1 MNKYSLKE
9 ISKYIGGEFH
19 GRNTTVSG
27 FSIDSR
33 TINENEVFFCIKGKN
48 FDGHNF
54 IKSSLDK
61 ASCII
66 TEVDIDY
73 LDLEKKSYIKVKN
86 TLQALQK
93 TSEFIRYKCKAKFVA
108 ITGSNGKTTV
118 KEMLA
123 HILSNYK
130 VSYTKGN
137 LNNNIGVSLTLLSI
151 NQDDEF
157 VIVEA
162 GSNNLGEIEPLS
174 KIINPD
180 IAAVTNIGLAHIE
193 GFKSLENTAAEK
205 YSIFNHIKKNG
216 YAVINSE
223 DNFSKFEGH
232 RNKLYFGYKMNL
244 LEKLAKFFKNINY
257 KTFFLTIKDMDNK
270 YFSLNYK
277 RKKKLI
283 KLNLN
288 GEHNFLNASCASS
301 IALLLGISMNEIK
314 EKIETFDG
322 VNSRLKM
329 HNLKKKNLCVID
341 DCYNANP
348 SSFKAAILFLSKLKG
363 KKIVLMGDMA
373 ELGVNS
379 KNYHKEIGEYAIKL
393 GIYKFLSI
401 GNQSQA
407 ASDKFREN
415 GLHFRDKESLKT
427 YLIDNIEPSSYI
439 LIKGSRNQKLE
450 EIVNFLKKWGE

>member
-1 MNKYSLKE
+1 
-9 ISKYIGGEFH
+9 
-19 GRNTTVSG
+19 
-27 FSIDSR
+27 
-33 TINENEVFFCIKGKN
+33 
-48 FDGHNF
+48 
-54 IKSSLDK
+54 
-61 ASCII
+61 
-66 TEVDIDY
+66 
-73 LDLEKKSYIKVKN
+73 
-86 TLQALQK
+86 
-93 TSEFIRYKCKAKFVA
+93 
-108 ITGSNGKTTV
+108 
-118 KEMLA
+118 
-123 HILSNYK
+123 
-130 VSYTKGN
+130 
-137 LNNNIGVSLTLLSI
+137 
-151 NQDDEF
+151 
-157 VIVEA
+157 
-162 GSNNLGEIEPLS
+162 
-174 KIINPD
+174 
-180 IAAVTNIGLAHIE
+180 
-193 GFKSLENTAAEK
+193 
-205 YSIFNHIKKNG
+205 
-216 YAVINSE
+216 
-223 DNFSKFEGH
+223 
-232 RNKLYFGYKMNL
+232 
-244 LEKLAKFFKNINY
+244 
-257 KTFFLTIKDMDNK
+257 MDNK
-270 YFSLNYK
+270 CFSLNYK

-288 GEHNFLNASCASS
+288 GEHNFLNATCASS

-363 KKIVLMGDMA
+363 KKIILMGDMA

-393 GIYKFLSI
+393 GINKFLSI